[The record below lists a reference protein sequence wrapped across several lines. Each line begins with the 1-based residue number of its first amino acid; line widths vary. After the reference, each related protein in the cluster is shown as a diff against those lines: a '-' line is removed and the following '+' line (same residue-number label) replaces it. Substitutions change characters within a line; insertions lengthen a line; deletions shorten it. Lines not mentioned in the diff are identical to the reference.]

1 MSFHNDHIELDPA
14 TCHHHWV
21 RDKAHP
27 VSGKDGDWCSVCGVR
42 WIDWTRGFDTNV
54 RPMKKKPEPLVRP
67 NG

>member
-1 MSFHNDHIELDPA
+1 
-14 TCHHHWV
+14 V